1 MLLAF
6 FPALTAVTN
15 RELEVPI
22 NLTFFNLTHKYIESV
37 YEEIFNL
44 KMHGNW
50 SFQEA
55 YSLPIKIRRWFFDRL
70 IRYFEEK
77 NERQKKAAQKL

>member
-1 MLLAF
+1 
-6 FPALTAVTN
+6 
-15 RELEVPI
+15 
-22 NLTFFNLTHKYIESV
+22 V

-55 YSLPIKIRRWFFDRL
+55 YSLPIKIRRWFLDRL